1 MDEKGKEKGKEK
13 DKEFQENNSS
23 DDEETEEI
31 DESKDTGDRFINQG
45 VGTYPATGQGP
56 NPSSALYQLQTAAD
70 KQKSSSGNGSDTIP
84 KTASNY
90 LLAGDV
96 IAKTDELKTAT
107 QSLQVNELEKIYF
120 DRKLKPL
127 VDLIWELSTTAQ
139 NFAGMSNL
147 IQANNY
153 GKKRDVKKALD
164 LSVDILDEADELWG
178 LVKTR
183 VRFFAKNIDPY
194 E

>member
-1 MDEKGKEKGKEK
+1 MDEKGKERDKEK
-13 DKEFQENNSS
+13 DKEFLENNSS
-23 DDEETEEI
+23 NDEKTEEN

-56 NPSSALYQLQTAAD
+56 NTSSALYQLQTSAD
-70 KQKSSSGNGSDTIP
+70 KQKQSSSSSSDNLSTSD
-84 KTASNY
+84 KY

-120 DRKLKPL
+120 DRKVRPL
-127 VDLIWELSTTAQ
+127 VDIIYELSTVAQ

-153 GKKRDVKKALD
+153 GKKRDVKKSLD
-164 LSVDILDEADELWG
+164 LAVSVLDEADELWG
-178 LVKTR
+178 LVRTR
-183 VRFFAKNIDPY
+183 VRFFEKNIDPY

>member
-1 MDEKGKEKGKEK
+1 MDEK
-13 DKEFQENNSS
+13 DKEPQGNSNSNDGNSQEN
-23 DDEETEEI
+23 DELN
-31 DESKDTGDRFINQG
+31 DAGDRFINQG
-45 VGTYPATGQGP
+45 QGIYPASGQGLNP
-56 NPSSALYQLQTAAD
+56 NSALFQLQTNSD
-70 KQKSSSGNGSDTIP
+70 KQKQVGSSSDNLSTSE
-84 KTASNY
+84 KY

-120 DRKLKPL
+120 DRKVRPL
-127 VDLIWELSTTAQ
+127 VDIIYELSTVAQ

-164 LSVDILDEADELWG
+164 LAVSVLDEADELWG
-178 LVKTR
+178 LVRTR
-183 VRFFAKNIDPY
+183 VRFFEKNIDPY

>member
-1 MDEKGKEKGKEK
+1 MDEK
-13 DKEFQENNSS
+13 DKEFQKNSDSNDEEAQENN
-23 DDEETEEI
+23 DLNE
-31 DESKDTGDRFINQG
+31 TGDRFINQG
-45 VGTYPATGQGP
+45 VGTYPASGQGP
-56 NPSSALYQLQTAAD
+56 NPNSALYQLQTSPD
-70 KQKSSSGNGSDTIP
+70 KQKQSGSTSSDNLT
-84 KTASNY
+84 TAGKY

-120 DRKLKPL
+120 DRKVRPL
-127 VDLIWELSTTAQ
+127 VDTIYELSTVAQ

-153 GKKRDVKKALD
+153 GKKRDVKKSLD
-164 LSVDILDEADELWG
+164 LAVSILDEADELWG
-178 LVKTR
+178 LVRAR
-183 VRFFAKNIDPY
+183 VRFFEKNIDPY